1 MEGGVGEGRYCGGA
15 VLGRGLMDIGGAV
28 LWRGGVV
35 EGRYCGRAGLWRG
48 LTVPPQFPPQ
58 PFHSVFSLT

>member
-1 MEGGVGEGRYCGGA
+1 MVLGEGWYWGRGGIGGGVLGEGWYWGRGIGGGVLGEEVNGGA
-15 VLGRGLMDIGGAV
+15 V
-28 LWRGGVV
+28 
-35 EGRYCGRAGLWRG
+35 LWRG